1 VSTTSP
7 VPSDR
12 TWIAPSARCSSPGK
26 VSSGLSPNA
35 PDAVGSWS
43 AGTSLDI
50 SAGVSGASDAV
61 EDGVGSPEG
70 LSDPPHPARTSDAP
84 RTTAIGDSTA
94 LRTRRLL
101 GVGVRAPD
109 GASGSPQCARDRWE
123 RPGSAKGGRSG
134 VEAADLVRLG
144 DAAHA
149 DAQRGVAQRD
159 VLAPREV
166 GDVGV
171 ALVHALGELLLDLR
185 EGPPVRL
192 VRLDPLEVGH
202 DHAARV
208 RE

>member
-1 VSTTSP
+1 
-7 VPSDR
+7 R

-50 SAGVSGASDAV
+50 SADASGASEAA

-84 RTTAIGDSTA
+84 RTTAIGESTA

-109 GASGSPQCARDRWE
+109 GAPGSPSVHDIA
-123 RPGSAKGGRSG
+123 GSSLGAPKGGRSG

-144 DAAHA
+144 DAAHT

-171 ALVHALGELLLDLR
+171 ALLHALGELLLDLR

-192 VRLDPLEVGH
+192 VRLDPLEVGL

-208 RE
+208 REDV